1 MSSYKFGKR
10 VVELKQDV
18 MDLKNERGDINDV
31 AELLPEDPAVDFAVG
46 QTVVGQESIL
56 DRVWI
61 CVTDKER
68 KVRIIGSYSTGG
80 VSKTT
85 LLKQVNDSFRHQQ
98 HHFDVV
104 ICAVVS
110 KLEKIQDDIGKKI
123 GMSDDL
129 WK

>member
-10 VVELKQDV
+10 VVELKQDG

-31 AELLPEDPAVDFAVG
+31 AELLPEDPAVG
-46 QTVVGQESIL
+46 QTVVGQESIR

-68 KVRIIGSYSTGG
+68 KVRIIGLCGTGG

-85 LLKQVNDSFRHQQ
+85 LLKTS
-98 HHFDVV
+98 
-104 ICAVVS
+104 
-110 KLEKIQDDIGKKI
+110 E
-123 GMSDDL
+123 
-129 WK
+129 